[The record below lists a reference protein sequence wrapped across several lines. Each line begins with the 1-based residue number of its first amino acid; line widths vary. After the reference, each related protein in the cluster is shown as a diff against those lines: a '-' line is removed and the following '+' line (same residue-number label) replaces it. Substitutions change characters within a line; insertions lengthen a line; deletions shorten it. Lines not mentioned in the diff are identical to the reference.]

1 VTSTE
6 SEPEYWLSL
15 ASHSTRSQ
23 LALHNA
29 PPPGIK
35 PGRHRDLSTLARSV
49 GWREPQG
56 GATPLYADF
65 VKPERGNWP
74 PGFFPTL
81 RNLQIE
87 LRQGWHG
94 RWITTVMAVRLRPR
108 SWERS
113 L

>member
-1 VTSTE
+1 
-6 SEPEYWLSL
+6 
-15 ASHSTRSQ
+15 
-23 LALHNA
+23 
-29 PPPGIK
+29 
-35 PGRHRDLSTLARSV
+35 
-49 GWREPQG
+49 
-56 GATPLYADF
+56 LYADF